1 MLLFTVLVFKEEVK
15 YRFFLHKAAC
25 RSFSCR
31 SQTVHLAT
39 FQKKTTTQQSIHTIP
54 SITHQTQQ
62 CCSRT
67 PSGLCTYH
75 ILLLRTALGWQRAQ
89 RPSSQLRRG
98 RSFLPGGKRLH
109 AEGNRVNAVRV
120 NGVFRKFSCSSHFA
134 STAHPSRSITHLYL
148 CVHSNQHDC
157 TKNSPAEFC
166 SSAPASDDGW

>member
-1 MLLFTVLVFKEEVK
+1 MLLFTILVFKEQVK
-15 YRFFLHKAAC
+15 YRFFLHKAGC

-39 FQKKTTTQQSIHTIP
+39 FQKTTQQSSTIP
-54 SITHQTQQ
+54 SIAHQTQQ

-75 ILLLRTALGWQRAQ
+75 ILLLRAALGWQRAQ

-98 RSFLPGGKRLH
+98 RSFLPGGARLH
-109 AEGNRVNAVRV
+109 
-120 NGVFRKFSCSSHFA
+120 GVFRKFSYSSHIA

-148 CVHSNQHDC
+148 CVYSNQHDC
-157 TKNSPAEFC
+157 TKNSPPDTVVYAMVVLWMDFYPSRVLFIC
-166 SSAPASDDGW
+166 SRR